1 MTATPPAPPPPPT
14 GRPAADGAEAG
25 VDGGE
30 IGAVDAAAA
39 EGAADGAWRRVHPLT
54 PAVRS
59 WQIIAVLLVV
69 VAQDTGQN
77 ALMRATG
84 PAGSDIHGIPWRGAA
99 AGVAAVLVLAGATLA
114 LSWRMTRYRLTPEA
128 LELRHGVVVRRQR
141 RARLDRLQAVDVVQ
155 PLVARIF
162 GLAKLKLEVA
172 GGAGSSIELAYL
184 TDVEARRLRNHILA
198 AAAGLHYETEH
209 APEAPEAPVVEVP
222 VQRLIASLALDTG
235 AISGVVIAV
244 VIVVGGL
251 VAAGPGALAGLFP
264 VVLGVVTVFWRRFSS
279 AFGFVAGVSPDGLRL
294 RHGLLEHRAQTVP
307 PGRVQAVRLVQPL
320 LWRGPDWW
328 RVVVNVAGY
337 AGRGDNQR
345 TENELLP
352 VGTRAEAVRLLA
364 LVVPELGLDPGEDPI
379 AVVGAGLTGDS
390 RREDGYVTA
399 PPAARWV
406 DPVAWRRNGVRV
418 THEVLLIRR
427 GRFRRRLD
435 VVPHA
440 RAQSVGVTQGPLQRA
455 LGVASLHVH
464 STPGPVDP
472 VVPHL
477 QAPTAAALLHDQ
489 AIRAQRARRLAAPER
504 WLEASPTEAAQ
515 P

>member
-1 MTATPPAPPPPPT
+1 VSEGPAPT
-14 GRPAADGAEAG
+14 AEL
-25 VDGGE
+25 GE
-30 IGAVDAAAA
+30 
-39 EGAADGAWRRVHPLT
+39 EGASVADGAWHRVHPLT

-59 WQIIAVLLVV
+59 WQIFAVLLVV
-69 VAQDTGQN
+69 VVQDAGQG
-77 ALMRATG
+77 AVQQATG
-84 PAGSDIHGIPWRGAA
+84 GGPGRGEGIPWLGFGAIA
-99 AGVAAVLVLAGATLA
+99 LGAGVVVIGLLLVI
-114 LSWRMTRYRLTPEA
+114 SWRMTRYRVTPEA
-128 LELRHGVVVRRQR
+128 LELQHGVVVRRQR

-172 GGAGSSIELAYL
+172 GGSGSSIELAYL
-184 TDVEARRLRNHILA
+184 TDLQARRLRNHLLA
-198 AAAGLHYETEH
+198 AAAGLHYETPH
-209 APEAPEAPVVEVP
+209 APEAPERLVAEVP
-222 VQRLIASLALDTG
+222 APRLVTSLLLDTG
-235 AISGVVIAV
+235 VISGVLLALAI
-244 VIVVGGL
+244 IGGGL
-251 VAAGPGALAGLFP
+251 LTAGPGALAALLP
-264 VVLGVVTVFWRRFSS
+264 VAVGVVTLLWRRFSS
-279 AFGFVAGVSPDGLRL
+279 SFGFTIGISPDGLRL

-337 AGRGDNQR
+337 AGRGDDQR

-352 VGTRAEAVRLLA
+352 VGTRAEAIALLA
-364 LVVPELGLDPGEDPI
+364 LVVPDLGVEPGEDAL
-379 AVVGAGLTGDS
+379 AVVTAGLVGNS
-390 RREDGYVTA
+390 RTPDGYLAA

-418 THEVLLIRR
+418 THEALLVRR
-427 GRFRRRLD
+427 GRVRRRLD

-440 RAQSVGVTQGPLQRA
+440 RTQSVAVTQGVLQRA

-477 QAPTAAALLHDQ
+477 RVSATARLMQDQ
-489 AIRAQRARRLAAPER
+489 AARARRARKLALPDR
-504 WLEASPTEAAQ
+504 WLEARPPSV
-515 P
+515 